1 MITRG
6 CAVVSIRGNGIL
18 GSDVAM
24 VFFFVVSVQYVS
36 LNTSGQYYIHRFQE
50 EHVNTHKSSSRKA
63 PPPSHQ
69 LSDFVLKYKYQS
81 WCKNNALFK
90 LLLLTLK
97 FVLNYRDTLH
107 FRICRRFEYLSTAIW
122 VEYCTSFSTK
132 SREYGW
138 YPVVARRLS
147 FPLDSWQY
155 WNVLHKLRIAVSLLE
170 KAHLPPSSILYQNAG
185 PFS

>member
-1 MITRG
+1 MRL
-6 CAVVSIRGNGIL
+6 VVSGDMASQDQTL
-18 GSDVAM
+18 PW
-24 VFFFVVSVQYVS
+24 FFFVVSVQYVS

-81 WCKNNALFK
+81 WCKNNALFE

-107 FRICRRFEYLSTAIW
+107 KLSQFT
-122 VEYCTSFSTK
+122 
-132 SREYGW
+132 
-138 YPVVARRLS
+138 
-147 FPLDSWQY
+147 
-155 WNVLHKLRIAVSLLE
+155 LE
-170 KAHLPPSSILYQNAG
+170 SVGDSSICQR
-185 PFS
+185 PFE

>member
-6 CAVVSIRGNGIL
+6 CAVVSIRGNSIS
-18 GSDVAM
+18 GSDIAM

-50 EHVNTHKSSSRKA
+50 EHVNTHKSSSRQA

-69 LSDFVLKYKYQS
+69 LSDFVLKCKYQS

-107 FRICRRFEYLSTAIW
+107 KLSQFTLESVGDSSICQRPFESSIVRPSQPNQGGMDGIL
-122 VEYCTSFSTK
+122 
-132 SREYGW
+132 
-138 YPVVARRLS
+138 
-147 FPLDSWQY
+147 
-155 WNVLHKLRIAVSLLE
+155 SLLE
-170 KAHLPPSSILYQNAG
+170 VSCAKCLVISTGFLVILKCPA
-185 PFS
+185 